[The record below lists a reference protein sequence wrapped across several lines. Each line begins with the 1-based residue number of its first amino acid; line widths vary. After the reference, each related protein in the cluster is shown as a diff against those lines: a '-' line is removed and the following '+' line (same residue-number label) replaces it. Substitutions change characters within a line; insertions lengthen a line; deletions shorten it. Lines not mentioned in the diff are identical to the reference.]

1 MDYLI
6 QNNSSQPYIVP
17 VKVGGVIQRIT
28 LTPDRGI
35 TKVSEEI
42 YKECI
47 LSQVFFRAKIE
58 TGMLV
63 VLNDV
68 KVNQDIDKIVSANF
82 QAHELAYER
91 YKQLIGKIKG
101 AGGLQ
106 NEELKRYLDA
116 QGMPGI
122 ELLRANY
129 GNFDPV
135 VADQFKERYLAEAG
149 NGIDH
154 DSLKIPGAKLNA
166 PVATSISNEED
177 SEENEDG
184 VNENGAE
191 ELPATL
197 EEMSF
202 EQLKKWADERGV
214 EYSDR
219 ITEKQL
225 RKKIERLT
233 SDVEE

>member
-47 LSQVFFRAKIE
+47 LNQVFFRAKIE
-58 TGMLV
+58 SGMLV

-166 PVATSISNEED
+166 PVATSIS
-177 SEENEDG
+177 SEENEDEENPDTM
-184 VNENGAE
+184 NEE
-191 ELPATL
+191 PPTSL
-197 EEMSF
+197 EEMTF

-219 ITEKQL
+219 ITGKQL